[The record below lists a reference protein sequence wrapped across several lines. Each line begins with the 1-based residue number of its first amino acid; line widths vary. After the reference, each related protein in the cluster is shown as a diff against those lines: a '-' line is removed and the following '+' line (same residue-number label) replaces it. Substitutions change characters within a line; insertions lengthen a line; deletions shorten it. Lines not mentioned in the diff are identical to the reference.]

1 MLALNSMI
9 TRDQINLKQLKSN
22 KLAVCIRFSLS
33 KNKFR
38 RSSGLTIK
46 ITIINKRKKMKK
58 TQTAEQRCSM
68 ICVSVC
74 SCHFTYMFQS
84 ESTLYSCLNVK
95 ELLAEV

>member
-38 RSSGLTIK
+38 RSSGCNYQNYNYK
-46 ITIINKRKKMKK
+46 
-58 TQTAEQRCSM
+58 
-68 ICVSVC
+68 
-74 SCHFTYMFQS
+74 
-84 ESTLYSCLNVK
+84 
-95 ELLAEV
+95 